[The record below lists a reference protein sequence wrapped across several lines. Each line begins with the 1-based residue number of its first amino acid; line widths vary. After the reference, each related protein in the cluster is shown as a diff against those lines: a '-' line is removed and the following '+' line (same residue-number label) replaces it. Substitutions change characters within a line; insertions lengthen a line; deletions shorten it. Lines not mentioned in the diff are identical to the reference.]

1 LARGRIAKA
10 IRVGFADPKQVGG
23 SWRSAVDEDITFM
36 GRAGS
41 KEALKSKDPLYA
53 LRHSAAHIMAQA
65 VRRLYPQTKLAIGPP
80 IEDGFYYDLDLPEKL
95 TDADL
100 ATIEAEMAKIVKEN
114 HAFTRSSLP
123 KAEARQ
129 RLQAQGERF
138 KVEIVDGIE
147 DDQVSFYTDGEFV
160 DLCEGPH
167 VASTGELKA
176 VKLLS
181 VAGAYWR
188 GDERNTQLQRIYGTA
203 FTSRADL
210 DTHLKRLEEAKRRDH
225 RRLGPELGLFSF
237 EELAGPGVVFYH
249 PKGALVRSLIEDE
262 VKRRHLARGYELVA
276 TPHIF
281 RTDIWKQ
288 SGHLE
293 YYKDYMF
300 LFEAEEQS
308 FGIKPMNCPGHIL
321 IYRARLR
328 SYRELPMRFFEL
340 GTVYRNE
347 KSGVLHGLLR
357 VRGFTQDDAHVFLQE
372 DQLVQEIEQILDFEF
387 EVLRAFGFTEYELE
401 LATRPAKSIGSE
413 EAWAHAES
421 SLRAALQSRRLA
433 FEVHEGEG
441 AFYGPKIDI
450 KIKDAL
456 GRNWQCGTIQC
467 DFALPERFDLT
478 YVAADGKPHRTI
490 MVHRALLGSFERFFG
505 MLIEHYAGALPV
517 WLAPVQAVVIPIVDA
532 SWNFAR
538 TVTDVLRGQGLR
550 VELDERSEKM
560 QAKIRDAQLQKI
572 PYMVVIG
579 GREVQAGTLAIR
591 HRQKGDLGS
600 MTLGDFADRV
610 KKETA
615 DRATE

>member
-1 LARGRIAKA
+1 MGHAGKTEELKA
-10 IRVGFADPKQVGG
+10 H
-23 SWRSAVDEDITFM
+23 
-36 GRAGS
+36 
-41 KEALKSKDPLYA
+41 DPLYA
-53 LRHSAAHIMAQA
+53 LRHSAAHVMAQA
-65 VRRLYPQTKLAIGPP
+65 VRRLYPQAKLAIGPP
-80 IEDGFYYDLDLPEKL
+80 IEAGFYYDLDVPVKL
-95 TDADL
+95 TDEDL
-100 ATIEAEMAKIVKEN
+100 PKIEAEMAKIIKEN
-114 HAFTRSSLP
+114 HPFRQSFLP
-123 KAEARQ
+123 KAEAR
-129 RLQAQGERF
+129 RTLEAQGERF
-138 KVEIVDGIE
+138 KAEIVDGIA
-147 DDQVSFYTDGEFV
+147 DARVSFFTDGEFV

-167 VASTGELKA
+167 VASTGELQA

-188 GDERNTQLQRIYGTA
+188 GDERNAQLQRIYGTA
-203 FTSRADL
+203 FPNRAEL
-210 DTHLKRLEEAKRRDH
+210 DAHLKRLEEAKRRDH

-249 PKGALVRSLIEDE
+249 PKGALVRALIEDE
-262 VKRRHLARGYELVA
+262 VKRQHLARGYELVA

-328 SYRELPMRFFEL
+328 SYRELPLRFFEM

-357 VRGFTQDDAHVFLQE
+357 VRGFTQDDAHIFLRE
-372 DQLVQEIEQILDFEF
+372 DQLVQEIEQILDFAF
-387 EVLRAFGFTEYELE
+387 EILRAFGFTEYELE
-401 LATRPAKSIGSE
+401 LATRPAKFIGSE

-456 GRNWQCGTIQC
+456 GRSWQCGTIQC

-532 SWNFAR
+532 SLNFAR

-550 VELDERSEKM
+550 VALDERSEKM

-591 HRQKGDLGS
+591 HRQKGDLGP
-600 MTLGDFADRV
+600 MTVGDFADRV
-610 KKETA
+610 KQETA
-615 DRATE
+615 GRATG